1 MRFKDNRLK
10 LWYKRSLSRLEKH
23 YHGEADMS
31 KGAIFLVL
39 IVVAAVF
46 TALLLSRCDNELNVE
61 RQLSTSV
68 VPSDGGTVSPSNG
81 LFKGTVTLIA
91 TPNEYYEFVEW
102 GGAASGSSNPLKV
115 KMNSDKQIVAR
126 FAKKNYEL
134 QTSSSNGGTVEPSGG
149 VFEAGTQVGITAVP
163 DSGYGFDYWGGDASG
178 TTNPVS
184 ILMDRDK
191 AVTAQFVKVY
201 SLTTSCSPDN
211 CGTIS
216 PEGGIYK
223 AGTTVEISATP
234 LFPYCPKNWIGA
246 DDNNAFPGKVTMN
259 NDAWVTLECCR
270 CTMEGEQTAS
280 GAVSKD
286 ALGRWGDIVSIPIQL
301 NQFDWV
307 QGELYWQTPN
317 TPNTPIRTYIQDPL
331 GNTLRDFG
339 SNKQAN
345 FTFMAQNDGR
355 HNIVLQN
362 NSIWY
367 ADYHL
372 TYTICICT
380 E

>member
-1 MRFKDNRLK
+1 
-10 LWYKRSLSRLEKH
+10 
-23 YHGEADMS
+23 MS

-39 IVVAAVF
+39 IVVAAVSI
-46 TALLLSRCDNELNVE
+46 ALVVSRSDNELNVE

-102 GGAASGSSNPLKV
+102 GGAASGSSNPLEV
-115 KMNSDKQIVAR
+115 RMNSDKQIIAR

-134 QTSSSNGGTVEPSGG
+134 QTSSSDGGTVEPSNG
-149 VFEAGTQVGITAVP
+149 VFEAGTQVRITAVP
-163 DSGYGFDYWGGDASG
+163 DSGYVFDYWGGDASG
-178 TTNPVS
+178 TTTTVS

-191 AVTAQFVKVY
+191 TATAQFAKAY

-216 PEGGIYK
+216 PESGIYK
-223 AGTTVEISATP
+223 AGTTVEITVTP

-246 DDNNAFPGKVTMN
+246 DDNDAFPGKVTMN
-259 NDAWVTLECCR
+259 NPASVTLECSE
-270 CTMEGEQTAS
+270 CTIKGEQQTAS
-280 GAVSKD
+280 GAVSRD

-331 GNTLRDFG
+331 GNTLKDFG
-339 SNKQAN
+339 SSKQAN

-372 TYTICICT
+372 TYTICICGK
-380 E
+380 